1 VSVNTG
7 IYYITTRYETPPRR
21 FYFVYRSSFG
31 RSNLVGHIILWPLLN
46 FILISYDRYII
57 IIIYLHTLY
66 LTLFVSLFPDYIVSA
81 IPLGWLPSLL
91 AIASVAHTHTPISH
105 TIIIISTKIQKL
117 YYHHWLQFEFCR
129 DNNDCTS
136 NYYCAKLTVLYRAD
150 NNQQQHRSELANIFL
165 N

>member
-81 IPLGWLPSLL
+81 IPVGWVPSLL
-91 AIASVAHTHTPISH
+91 AIASVTHTPISLKFKSS
-105 TIIIISTKIQKL
+105 TITIDCNLNFVETIMIVRLITTVL
-117 YYHHWLQFEFCR
+117 NLQY
-129 DNNDCTS
+129 CTS
-136 NYYCAKLTVLYRAD
+136 QRA
-150 NNQQQHRSELANIFL
+150 S
-165 N
+165 